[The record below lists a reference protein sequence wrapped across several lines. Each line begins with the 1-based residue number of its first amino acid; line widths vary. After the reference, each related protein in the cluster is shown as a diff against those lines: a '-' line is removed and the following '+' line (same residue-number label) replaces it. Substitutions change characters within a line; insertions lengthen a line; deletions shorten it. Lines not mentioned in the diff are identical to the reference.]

1 MELHGSI
8 QNEKKIEKNGKN
20 VPHLDTTEVV
30 LVHFNIVNNDYQQDS
45 RVLNIFVPNKLFG
58 ILLEIVPTTSEF
70 QTIEEWFTNKNGQPL
85 GIEDQIN
92 LTFVIKYYNHYKNE
106 ILN

>member
-1 MELHGSI
+1 MEAFKMK
-8 QNEKKIEKNGKN
+8 KKIEKNGKN

-70 QTIEEWFTNKNGQPL
+70 QTIEE
-85 GIEDQIN
+85 
-92 LTFVIKYYNHYKNE
+92 
-106 ILN
+106 

>member
-1 MELHGSI
+1 MEAFKMK
-8 QNEKKIEKNGKN
+8 KKIEKNGKN

-45 RVLNIFVPNKLFG
+45 RVLNIFVTNKLFG

-70 QTIEEWFTNKNGQPL
+70 QTIEE
-85 GIEDQIN
+85 
-92 LTFVIKYYNHYKNE
+92 
-106 ILN
+106 